1 LWKKQCAFLTLNSK
15 PEPLNSSSLTAD
27 LKARAAS
34 LGFAL
39 SGVCPAVDATGY
51 PKLQEWLASGYAG
64 QMHYLSNRAE
74 AYRHP
79 RSVLESVRS
88 VLMLALPYRTEEPQQ
103 CEAGE
108 GRISRYA
115 WGPGD
120 YHDVIHDKLHAL
132 ADWLREQVPGAQ
144 CRGVVD
150 SAPLL
155 EREFAVFSGLGW
167 IGKNTLLLNK
177 PAGSYFFLAALLTDV
192 ELTIDAPFATD
203 HCGTCRAC
211 LDACPTQAFPQPY
224 VLDATKC
231 ISYLTIELRDAIP
244 LELREGLGDWLFG
257 CDVCQ
262 DVCPW
267 NHRAPIS
274 GEVAFQPREDENP
287 VNLIELF
294 ALDDAGF
301 KQRFRHSPLWRAK
314 RRGILRNAAIVLGNQ
329 RTPQAIPALIR
340 GLHDSEPLVRGA
352 TAWALGKMT
361 DTSSQLELRNRL
373 AIEPDSTVRNEIV
386 QALQGSLT
394 SKMPSN

>member
-1 LWKKQCAFLTLNSK
+1 MFCEKATALDYPTIS
-15 PEPLNSSSLTAD
+15 AD
-27 LKARAAS
+27 LKARAAE

-39 SGVCPAVDATGY
+39 AGVCPAVDAAGF

-88 VLMLALPYRTEEPQQ
+88 VLMLALPYRTAEPQA
-103 CEAGE
+103 CEPGE

-120 YHDVIHDKLHAL
+120 YHDVVHDKLHAL

-155 EREFAVFSGLGW
+155 EREFAVLAGLGW

-177 PAGSYFFLAALLTDV
+177 PAGSYFFLAALLTDL
-192 ELTIDAPFATD
+192 ELTVDAPFAAD
-203 HCGTCRAC
+203 HCGSCRAC

-231 ISYLTIELRDAIP
+231 ISYLTIELRDAMP
-244 LELREGLGDWLFG
+244 LELRDGVGDWLFG

-267 NHRAPIS
+267 NHRAPLS

-287 VNLIELF
+287 VNLLELF

-301 KQRFRHSPLWRAK
+301 KLRFRHSPLWRAK

-329 RTPQAIPALIR
+329 KSEQAIPALIR
-340 GLHDSEPLVRGA
+340 GLQDAEPLIRGA
-352 TAWALGKMT
+352 SAWALGKFLH
-361 DTSSQLELRNRL
+361 SSAQLELRNRL
-373 AIEPDSTVRNEIV
+373 AIEPDSAVRDEIV
-386 QALQGSLT
+386 LALQSSL
-394 SKMPSN
+394 SPEMPPE

>member
-1 LWKKQCAFLTLNSK
+1 MN
-15 PEPLNSSSLTAD
+15 PSLVAAD
-27 LKARAAS
+27 LKARAAE

-39 SGVCPAVDATGY
+39 AGVCPARDAAGY

-88 VLMLALPYRTEEPQQ
+88 VLMLAMPYRTEEPKECQP
-103 CEAGE
+103 GE

-132 ADWLREQVPGAQ
+132 ADWLRAEVSGAE

-155 EREFAVFSGLGW
+155 EREFAVAAGLGW

-177 PAGSYFFLAALLTDV
+177 PAGSYFFLAALLTNLD
-192 ELTIDAPFATD
+192 LPADAPFATD

-231 ISYLTIELRDAIP
+231 ISYLTIELREAIP
-244 LELREGLGDWLFG
+244 EELRPGLGDWLFG

-267 NHRAPIS
+267 NHRAPLS
-274 GEVAFQPREDENP
+274 GELSFQPRDDENP
-287 VNLIELF
+287 VDLIALF
-294 ALDDAGF
+294 ELDDAGF
-301 KQRFRHSPLWRAK
+301 KARFRHSPLWRSK

-329 RTPQAIPALIR
+329 QHEAAIPALIR
-340 GLHDSEPLVRGA
+340 GLNDNEPLIRGA
-352 TAWALGKMT
+352 SAWALGKIGGDAART
-361 DTSSQLELRNRL
+361 
-373 AIEPDSTVRNEIV
+373 
-386 QALQGSLT
+386 ALQARIVVEPHLEVKGEIEIAIGNAS
-394 SKMPSN
+394 